1 MNELLEF
8 VELSDKK
15 SYYPGQLSGGQKQR
29 VGIARALA
37 NNPSIL
43 LCDEAT
49 SALDP
54 KTTDSIL
61 DLLKK
66 INETLHIT
74 IVIITHEMNV
84 IQKICNKVAVMD
96 FGKVVETGSVIQV
109 FSDPQS
115 DIAKRFVGNLI
126 HDVIP
131 EPLVESIRRETRNSR
146 LLRIKLENTDSTEPL
161 LWDINRRFEVE
172 TNILYST
179 INVIQGIVVGIM
191 LVLFIGSDEGN
202 QKPSATFSNQT
213 KNIRRLYYHDSAV
226 FRHFAGQ
233 THQGWL
239 GNPVYGRF
247 FPDYRFHRR
256 IFIAIVLW
264 LTRKGGLKENPLLY
278 TILNG
283 FINIIRS
290 TPFIILLVCVMP
302 FTKIIVGTRI
312 GTRAAIVP
320 LVIYTAPFL
329 ARLLETSL
337 LEVGGGI
344 IEAAQSMGATTFQ
357 IIVHFV
363 LPEAFSSVIL
373 ARQPA
378 PSPSSEQLRWLA
390 TSEAAASETLPR
402 PTAID
407 L

>member
-1 MNELLEF
+1 MIRFEHLSKTFQTKDGAFEALKDVSFEIEKGDIYGVIGYSGAGKSTLIRMVNALERPTSGKIFVEDKDIGSLSAKELRSLRKGIGMIFQQFNLLESKTIYDNVVNCLGFQEVELLESKTIYDNVAIALKLNGTPKKDIEARVNELLEF

-126 HDVIP
+126 RDVIP

-191 LVLFIGSDEGN
+191 LVLFIGSDEEI
-202 QKPSATFSNQT
+202 KKAERYILESNEE
-213 KNIRRLYYHDSAV
+213 Y
-226 FRHFAGQ
+226 
-233 THQGWL
+233 
-239 GNPVYGRF
+239 
-247 FPDYRFHRR
+247 
-256 IFIAIVLW
+256 
-264 LTRKGGLKENPLLY
+264 KE
-278 TILNG
+278 
-283 FINIIRS
+283 
-290 TPFIILLVCVMP
+290 
-302 FTKIIVGTRI
+302 
-312 GTRAAIVP
+312 
-320 LVIYTAPFL
+320 
-329 ARLLETSL
+329 
-337 LEVGGGI
+337 
-344 IEAAQSMGATTFQ
+344 
-357 IIVHFV
+357 
-363 LPEAFSSVIL
+363 VIL
-373 ARQPA
+373 P
-378 PSPSSEQLRWLA
+378 
-390 TSEAAASETLPR
+390 
-402 PTAID
+402 
-407 L
+407 

>member
-1 MNELLEF
+1 MIELQHLTKRFATQGGTVVALNDINLTIQDGDIYGIIGMSGAGKSTLVRCINMLERPDEGKVVVNGRQMQELSAAELRAARRGITMIFQQFNLLESKTIYDNVAIALKLNGTPKKDIEARVNELLEF

-191 LVLFIGSDEGN
+191 LVLFIGSDEEI
-202 QKPSATFSNQT
+202 KKAERYILESNEE
-213 KNIRRLYYHDSAV
+213 Y
-226 FRHFAGQ
+226 
-233 THQGWL
+233 
-239 GNPVYGRF
+239 
-247 FPDYRFHRR
+247 
-256 IFIAIVLW
+256 
-264 LTRKGGLKENPLLY
+264 KE
-278 TILNG
+278 
-283 FINIIRS
+283 
-290 TPFIILLVCVMP
+290 V
-302 FTKIIVGTRI
+302 
-312 GTRAAIVP
+312 
-320 LVIYTAPFL
+320 
-329 ARLLETSL
+329 
-337 LEVGGGI
+337 
-344 IEAAQSMGATTFQ
+344 
-357 IIVHFV
+357 V
-363 LPEAFSSVIL
+363 LP
-373 ARQPA
+373 
-378 PSPSSEQLRWLA
+378 
-390 TSEAAASETLPR
+390 
-402 PTAID
+402 
-407 L
+407 

>member
-1 MNELLEF
+1 MIRFEHLSKTFQTKDGAFEALKDVSFEIEKGDIYGVIGYSGAGKSTLIRMVNALERPTSGKIFVEDKDIGSLSAKKLRSLRKGIGMIFQQFNLLESKTIYDNVAIALKLNGTPKKDIETRVNELLEF

-109 FSDPQS
+109 FSDP
-115 DIAKRFVGNLI
+115 
-126 HDVIP
+126 
-131 EPLVESIRRETRNSR
+131 
-146 LLRIKLENTDSTEPL
+146 LLRTKLENTDSTEPL

-191 LVLFIGSDEGN
+191 LVLFIGSDEEI
-202 QKPSATFSNQT
+202 KKAERYILESNEE
-213 KNIRRLYYHDSAV
+213 Y
-226 FRHFAGQ
+226 
-233 THQGWL
+233 
-239 GNPVYGRF
+239 
-247 FPDYRFHRR
+247 
-256 IFIAIVLW
+256 
-264 LTRKGGLKENPLLY
+264 KE
-278 TILNG
+278 
-283 FINIIRS
+283 
-290 TPFIILLVCVMP
+290 V
-302 FTKIIVGTRI
+302 
-312 GTRAAIVP
+312 
-320 LVIYTAPFL
+320 
-329 ARLLETSL
+329 
-337 LEVGGGI
+337 
-344 IEAAQSMGATTFQ
+344 
-357 IIVHFV
+357 V
-363 LPEAFSSVIL
+363 LP
-373 ARQPA
+373 
-378 PSPSSEQLRWLA
+378 
-390 TSEAAASETLPR
+390 
-402 PTAID
+402 
-407 L
+407 

>member
-1 MNELLEF
+1 MIRFEHLSKTFQTKDGAFEALKDVSFEIEKGDIYGVIGYSGAGKSTLIRMVNALERPTSGKIFVEDKDIGSLSAKELRSLRKGIGMIFQQFNLLESKTIYDNVVNCLGFQEVELLESKTIYDNVAIALKLNGTPKKDIETRVNELLEF

-191 LVLFIGSDEGN
+191 LVLFIGSDEEI
-202 QKPSATFSNQT
+202 KKAERYILESNEE
-213 KNIRRLYYHDSAV
+213 Y
-226 FRHFAGQ
+226 
-233 THQGWL
+233 
-239 GNPVYGRF
+239 
-247 FPDYRFHRR
+247 
-256 IFIAIVLW
+256 
-264 LTRKGGLKENPLLY
+264 KE
-278 TILNG
+278 
-283 FINIIRS
+283 
-290 TPFIILLVCVMP
+290 V
-302 FTKIIVGTRI
+302 
-312 GTRAAIVP
+312 
-320 LVIYTAPFL
+320 
-329 ARLLETSL
+329 
-337 LEVGGGI
+337 
-344 IEAAQSMGATTFQ
+344 
-357 IIVHFV
+357 V
-363 LPEAFSSVIL
+363 LP
-373 ARQPA
+373 
-378 PSPSSEQLRWLA
+378 
-390 TSEAAASETLPR
+390 
-402 PTAID
+402 
-407 L
+407 